1 MKTFQLTP
9 EALSAIAAETA
20 EILKIPGAVA
30 LVPTET
36 VYGLVAR
43 RSDPAA
49 IENIIRLKHREATKV
64 LGWFVGDWRKLPD
77 FGVKMKGLPEK
88 LAERYCP
95 GPITIIA
102 PADNGGTVGFRV
114 PDHPFLAELLR
125 LMKEP
130 LVQTSANRSGMPD
143 ARSAA
148 EAAEMLAWEP
158 DAIVEAGL
166 LPPGS
171 RSSTVVDATG
181 IKAKI
186 LRQGTLEL
194 AAEFL

>member
-1 MKTFQLTP
+1 MKRFCLTP
-9 EALSAIAAETA
+9 DALSAIAAETA
-20 EILKIPGAVA
+20 RILAAPGAVA

-43 RSDPAA
+43 KSDPAA
-49 IENIIRLKHREATKV
+49 IQKIFELKHREAAKV
-64 LGWFVGDWRKLPD
+64 LGWFVADWRNLPD
-77 FGVKMKGLPEK
+77 FGVEMEGLPAR

-95 GPITIIA
+95 GAITIIA
-102 PADNGGTVGFRV
+102 PGKAGGTVGFRV

-125 LMKEP
+125 LVKEP

-148 EAAEMLAWEP
+148 EAAAMLAGEP
-158 DAIVEAGL
+158 DVLVEAGM
-166 LPPGS
+166 LPPGA

-181 IKAKI
+181 TAPKV
-186 LRQGTLEL
+186 LRQGAL
-194 AAEFL
+194 AIDPDLL